1 MAYMKH
7 FVQLILAAA
16 VVSASVAEACWV
28 RPCGSRVEIY
38 SLGGSYCG
46 SISCGEV
53 AEAQSDG
60 NIIAVLLTNGR
71 VELYGTNGSYKASL
85 SVSDGRHIQVCN
97 GRVAV
102 TRSGGRMEIYNANG
116 SYCGSF

>member
-1 MAYMKH
+1 MKR
-7 FVQLILAAA
+7 LILAVITAA
-16 VVSASVAEACWV
+16 LVPASLAEACWV

-38 SLGGSYCG
+38 SLNGSYSG

-71 VELYGTNGSYKASL
+71 VELYNTNGSYRCP
-85 SVSDGRHIQVCN
+85 VSTTNGRHIQVCN

-102 TRSGGRMEIYNANG
+102 TLSSGRTEIYNANG
-116 SYCGSF
+116 SYCAGF

>member
-1 MAYMKH
+1 MKKT
-7 FVQLILAAA
+7 VQLMVTAA
-16 VVSASVAEACWV
+16 VVLASLAEACWV

-38 SLGGSYCG
+38 SLNGSYCS
-46 SISCGEV
+46 SISCGDV

-60 NIIAVLLTNGR
+60 NVVAVLLTNGR
-71 VELYGTNGSYKASL
+71 VELYSTNGSYKASL
-85 SVSDGRHIQVCN
+85 SVSDGRHVQVCN

-102 TRSGGRMEIYNANG
+102 TLSGGRTEIYNANG

>member
-1 MAYMKH
+1 MKKT
-7 FVQLILAAA
+7 VQLMVTTALVAA
-16 VVSASVAEACWV
+16 SLAEACWV

-38 SLGGSYCG
+38 SLNGSYSG

-71 VELYGTNGSYKASL
+71 VELYATNGSYKASL
-85 SVSDGRHIQVCN
+85 SISDGRHIQVCN

-102 TRSGGRMEIYNANG
+102 TRSSGRMEIYNANG